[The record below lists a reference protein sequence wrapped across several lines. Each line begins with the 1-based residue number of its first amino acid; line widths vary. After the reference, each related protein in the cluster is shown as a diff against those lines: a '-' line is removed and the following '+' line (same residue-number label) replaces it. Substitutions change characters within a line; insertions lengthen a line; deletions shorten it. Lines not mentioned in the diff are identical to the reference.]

1 MSDIERNSG
10 DQIRVFFLK
19 TLIVAGA
26 FFSVFILMIFWVN
39 ANFQAGPAFWGK
51 IEEQLYRAADEP
63 DLPPEKR
70 EKIISALKKI
80 GQKYRPYINALS
92 QD

>member
-1 MSDIERNSG
+1 MSDRERNSG

-51 IEEQLYRAADEP
+51 IEEQLYRAADQP

-80 GQKYRPYINALS
+80 GQKYRPYINALG